1 MHGNNLCKALHKLV
15 PILQNHK
22 IDNMVDL
29 KVRENEVETDEVCP
43 EHEGK
48 LIDAFCHQHRK
59 LCCCIC
65 LAKHHRSCQLVEV
78 IADMSVEKEQNDVKG
93 IVSTFSDLEKCVEN
107 MQLKSQ
113 GIKDDL
119 NLSKQEIC
127 RNTDKAIQEIKKGI
141 DDAHATWIKQ
151 FEQNYTN
158 SIENFEV
165 ASDELKRF
173 LTTVRET
180 KINLQFMLEK
190 GSLEQ
195 LFVTKQNQLDRIVN
209 HISRLKSLDIWNFP
223 DHYIRPDYNIRQQL
237 LNQKK
242 LAGVRLV
249 KAPSGTIATIF
260 RTVQKAFGNDILQR
274 KHKMA
279 QKDWMKVTPKLA
291 SKITALPETV
301 CYGLFI
307 HDNIILLPVKKPP
320 SLRLYDISR
329 LVGKC
334 VHNELCQNT
343 PYGLCHS
350 RVNESMNE
358 VYVSFLNFVDLY
370 WIDLEGEAKFTKL
383 RSIQINK
390 PMEAISCGLATII
403 SANTGS
409 TFICSK
415 DFVITRTLSLDTSSA
430 TVPFLSSPSKFD
442 RQFERT
448 LSIDTFGATVPFLS
462 SSSKFDRHCTTKN
475 RRIVIAEGNNAAVS
489 QSEAVPLSLYGIT
502 FDLHENLLVCT
513 NEPVIRQSSYDGR
526 ESRGIKL
533 VDINKPYNVV
543 LHPTGEK
550 MLVLDN
556 ERKCYVYQIT

>member
-1 MHGNNLCKALHKLV
+1 M
-15 PILQNHK
+15 
-22 IDNMVDL
+22 
-29 KVRENEVETDEVCP
+29 
-43 EHEGK
+43 
-48 LIDAFCHQHRK
+48 
-59 LCCCIC
+59 
-65 LAKHHRSCQLVEV
+65 
-78 IADMSVEKEQNDVKG
+78 
-93 IVSTFSDLEKCVEN
+93 
-107 MQLKSQ
+107 
-113 GIKDDL
+113 
-119 NLSKQEIC
+119 
-127 RNTDKAIQEIKKGI
+127 
-141 DDAHATWIKQ
+141 
-151 FEQNYTN
+151 
-158 SIENFEV
+158 
-165 ASDELKRF
+165 
-173 LTTVRET
+173 
-180 KINLQFMLEK
+180 
-190 GSLEQ
+190 
-195 LFVTKQNQLDRIVN
+195 
-209 HISRLKSLDIWNFP
+209 
-223 DHYIRPDYNIRQQL
+223 
-237 LNQKK
+237 
-242 LAGVRLV
+242 
-249 KAPSGTIATIF
+249 
-260 RTVQKAFGNDILQR
+260 
-274 KHKMA
+274 
-279 QKDWMKVTPKLA
+279 
-291 SKITALPETV
+291 PETV

-307 HDNIILLPVKKPP
+307 HDNILLLPVKKPP

-442 RQFERT
+442 RHFERT
-448 LSIDTFGATVPFLS
+448 LSLDTFSETVPFLS

-556 ERKCYVYQIT
+556 EKKCCVYQIT